1 MPPRGPRS
9 RPVQIFVSSTA
20 LDLRPERESV
30 AEALQRMRYI
40 RPVVMERFGARDD
53 PPRTVSLEELDE
65 CQLYVGILGG
75 RYGSGITHA
84 EYCRALELGL
94 ECLVYLKDEAA
105 IPPEGRDGDPERVRA
120 LEEFKRE
127 VKVRHTVQVFQ
138 GPDQLALLLTADVH
152 NWLLRSGGLQGK
164 VRAYLARIE
173 EDPEFADW
181 RQQKYFEL
189 QLGNRREDF
198 DIRMRLRPVSEG
210 AEAPPGERYTVG
222 KAVRCFRRVFILG
235 EPGSGKTTA
244 LRRLALG
251 FAEDLAEALDVGRAE
266 PWPPLPVYVWLPRF
280 NTVEGDTP
288 YDRFCSLLRDAFHR
302 TGIPLEPG
310 ELEELL
316 GRYQWALLLDGLNE
330 VGHDRLALL
339 RDAQTA
345 FERTHPGN
353 LVVLT
358 SRPHNVPF
366 WKYDLPVLEL
376 LELRYPEDIQEFLE
390 AYLESPVSAERL
402 IAILRENVQV
412 RQLAVNPLLL
422 FLIVMVFKKEGGWLP
437 RSRAR
442 LLDRIARGLLGAWGR
457 DTAASQHQREW
468 EERKW
473 LLLTHLGY
481 AMKAEGLELTDRRA
495 AEIFAAAAVGWPER
509 PDWGELI
516 EELRSDRILLQTRN
530 REVVRFWHQTM
541 QEYFAACRVAA
552 EIGPMLAATAGRGWD
567 WSGSWALRR
576 KLRSYVD
583 DARWHETLALA
594 GGLLPAEGLGGER
607 VMAGRLVK
615 EVWRRDR
622 LLASMCVSN
631 AESLG
636 DEAALARYA
645 GKLRRQVVI
654 WGLTVPKA
662 YPWALLAA
670 ILATTLL
677 VPTAALDSA
686 LDLARSNL
694 HLPWLA
700 ARVVDTALA
709 LTAGTVAALM
719 FFRLAATGLRRLETR
734 TNNRVIRPAI
744 TALRHL
750 RNDDAQR
757 LLQELSVRIA
767 NDFSVGDE
775 TRATIHAG
783 LVMPVRD
790 EPELILMLAS
800 SRTRLQ
806 AMERLADLGSERA
819 VGPLLELVRRQ
830 ELDDVAFTAAVRS
843 LTRIGRLRPVGGSAR
858 EAIEHELRRI
868 MASKEPFLRQ
878 LLAAGGLKDLGFPD
892 VHPPSRGALAWL
904 LGRHWR
910 LAAAVLALFLVLLLA
925 SGRLGLNELW
935 RMTWK

>member
-1 MPPRGPRS
+1 MGPRS
-9 RPVQIFVSSTA
+9 RPTQIFVSSTA
-20 LDLRPERESV
+20 LDLRPERTSV
-30 AEALQRMRYI
+30 AEALLRMHYI
-40 RPVVMERFGARDD
+40 RPIVMERFGARDE

-65 CQLYVGILGG
+65 CQLYIGILGG

-105 IPPEGRDGDPERVRA
+105 IPPEGRDADLERVRA

-127 VKVRHTVQVFQ
+127 VKARHTVQIFRS
-138 GPDQLALLLTADVH
+138 PDELAVLLTADVH
-152 NWLLRSGGLQGK
+152 NWLLRSRGLQGK

-181 RQQKYFEL
+181 RQQEYFEL
-189 QLGNRREDF
+189 QLGNRRDDY
-198 DIRMRLRPVSEG
+198 DIRMRLRPVFKG
-210 AEAPPGERYTVG
+210 AEAPPGEKYTVG
-222 KAVRCFRRVFILG
+222 KAVRCFRRLFILG

-244 LRRLALG
+244 LRRLALD
-251 FAEDLAEALDVGRAE
+251 FAEDLAETLDIGSAE

-302 TGIPLEPG
+302 TGVPLEPE

-345 FERTHPGN
+345 FERIYPSN
-353 LVVLT
+353 LVVLA

-366 WKYDLPVLEL
+366 WTYDLPVLEL
-376 LELRYPEDIQEFLE
+376 LELRYPEDIQEYLE
-390 AYLESPVSAERL
+390 AYLEDPVSIERL
-402 IAILRENVQV
+402 MAILRGNLQV

-442 LLDRIARGLLGAWGR
+442 LLDRIARGLLGAWSR
-457 DTAASQHQREW
+457 ETASRHHQREW
-468 EERKW
+468 GERKW

-481 AMKAEGLELTDRRA
+481 AMKAEGLELTDRRT

-509 PDWGELI
+509 PDWDQLI

-541 QEYFAACRVAA
+541 QEYFAACRIAA
-552 EIGPMLAATAGRGWD
+552 EIGSALAATAGRGWD
-567 WSGSWALRR
+567 WNGFWALRR
-576 KLRSYVD
+576 KLRFYVD
-583 DARWHETLALA
+583 DPRWHETLALA
-594 GGLLPAEGLGGER
+594 GGLLPAEGSGGER
-607 VMAGRLVK
+607 AMASRLVK

-631 AESLG
+631 AESFG
-636 DEAALARYA
+636 DEAMLAQYA
-645 GKLRRQVVI
+645 GKLRRQVVT
-654 WGLTVPKA
+654 WGLMVPKV
-662 YPWALLAA
+662 YPWSLLAA
-670 ILATTLL
+670 ILITTLL

-686 LDLARSNL
+686 LDLARSTL
-694 HLPWLA
+694 HLPLLA
-700 ARVVDTALA
+700 ARLVDTTLALA
-709 LTAGTVAALM
+709 AGTVAVLM
-719 FFRLAATGLRRLETR
+719 FFRLAATGLLRLETH
-734 TNNRVIRPAI
+734 TNERFIRPAI

-775 TRATIHAG
+775 TRATIYAG

-806 AMERLADLGSERA
+806 AMERLADLGSEGA
-819 VGPLLELVRRQ
+819 VGPLLELLRTQ
-830 ELDDVAFTAAVRS
+830 ALDDVAYTAAVRS
-843 LTRIGRLRPVGGSAR
+843 LTRIGRLLPGGSSVR
-858 EAIEHELRRI
+858 RAIEGELWHI
-868 MASKEPFLRQ
+868 LASNEPFMRQ
-878 LLAAGGLKDLGFPD
+878 LRAAGGLMDLGFPEAR
-892 VHPPSRGALAWL
+892 PPARGALMRL

-910 LAAAVLALFLVLLLA
+910 LVAVVLAVIVILLLA
-925 SGRLGLNELW
+925 SGRLGLNDLW